1 MLLNFHRS
9 FSAANWMSIITNLTY
24 RWITWFS
31 CITQPKLQIFSVP
44 RVCNWH
50 TKCFLQ
56 FLCSSHLT
64 WLNWQLFKQKL
75 FKFHFDWIW
84 GQKKLAHINHLR
96 AKIQSIDTSFDW
108 YMYGFLCEQRS
119 EKNCDGTP
127 IDRREKK
134 HTFLIDFTKY
144 KKICGPTAR
153 KRLNNVST
161 VIRLYMELKYD
172 FHSWAWVCACEC
184 LFVWAYPC
192 SRIFIVTNQIEFS
205 SPNSRKFSKD
215 SPNYTSVASH
225 FLFHTHLK
233 CANRKLVVRIGG
245 SITDFHRLKVTP
257 IHDNWTG
264 WMNEWNCTK
273 KKTPRI
279 GKNAKRDQ
287 YRLWLPFLDCFPISA
302 KTRKKV
308 CAPNRITRKKL
319 KLSNFPCD

>member
-96 AKIQSIDTSFDW
+96 EQKSNRSILLLIDSCIPIQS
-108 YMYGFLCEQRS
+108 EQKS

-184 LFVWAYPC
+184 LFVRAYPC

-215 SPNYTSVASH
+215 SPKLYKRVDSH

-233 CANRKLVVRIGG
+233 CGNRKLLVRIGG

-264 WMNEWNCTK
+264 WMNEQNCTK
-273 KKTPRI
+273 KKNS
-279 GKNAKRDQ
+279 KNLKECEAR
-287 YRLWLPFLDCFPISA
+287 PISTMA
-302 KTRKKV
+302 AIFGLFSHFGENEEKSV
-308 CAPNRITRKKL
+308 CAK
-319 KLSNFPCD
+319 